1 MTRAGLAAILAATVA
16 AMPRRTQTP
25 AATPAPTPTQR
36 RVAVTFDDLPG
47 VSVAGDGTV
56 KPLDAMTAKLVDAI
70 AASGAPVV
78 GFVNEGKL
86 YADERLDP
94 ARVAALRRW
103 TDAGFELGNHTRDHV
118 DLNTTDPYAF
128 EDQIVRGEPVTKELL
143 AERGKRLRFFR
154 HPYLHTGRDLATRDQ
169 IAAFLGGR
177 GYTVAP
183 VTHDNSEW
191 IFARAYSNAAVRND
205 RELVGRVAAAYVP
218 YMEAKFDYFERQSN
232 ALFGREIPQVLLI
245 HANSLNADAFPQL
258 AKMIT
263 GRGYR
268 FVRLEEALQDEAY
281 RSADSYVGTG
291 GITWLHR
298 WALTRDKTLILP
310 NEPKT
315 PKWVLEQARVE
326 SE

>member
-1 MTRAGLAAILAATVA
+1 VTRAGLAAILAATVA
-16 AMPRRTQTP
+16 AMPRRTPTP
-25 AATPAPTPTQR
+25 AATPASAAPQR

-169 IAAFLGGR
+169 VATFLAGR

-183 VTHDNSEW
+183 VTHDNS
-191 IFARAYSNAAVRND
+191 
-205 RELVGRVAAAYVP
+205 VGNIQSQRVS
-218 YMEAKFDYFERQSN
+218 R
-232 ALFGREIPQVLLI
+232 
-245 HANSLNADAFPQL
+245 
-258 AKMIT
+258 
-263 GRGYR
+263 R
-268 FVRLEEALQDEAY
+268 FRRL
-281 RSADSYVGTG
+281 RF
-291 GITWLHR
+291 GITCGCIPIKVQSVVVVSIIRVTLPITRKADRVRQFFETSVVQEFSMKTKLH
-298 WALTRDKTLILP
+298 TFKH
-310 NEPKT
+310 
-315 PKWVLEQARVE
+315 VLQELSVEQGTNLADGL
-326 SE
+326 